1 MKLKNDCIAFFK
13 STLNG
18 KIKESNKSKSTLA
31 NPHAKCVT
39 SNPVH
44 RDIFNGTFQHRL
56 LAEELLVSDTNN
68 IKYQVSNF
76 HRLCKIFDPN
86 ILIKMKPDGDVLLVC
101 PWLYM
106 NTFC

>member
-1 MKLKNDCIAFFK
+1 MTVFK
-13 STLNG
+13 STKNG

-44 RDIFNGTFQHRL
+44 RDIFNGAFQHLL
-56 LAEELLVSDTNN
+56 LAEELLVSDTNNN

-76 HRLCKIFDPN
+76 HRLCNIFEPN
-86 ILIKMKPDGDVLLVC
+86 ILIKMKLDGDVL
-101 PWLYM
+101 YI
-106 NTFC
+106 